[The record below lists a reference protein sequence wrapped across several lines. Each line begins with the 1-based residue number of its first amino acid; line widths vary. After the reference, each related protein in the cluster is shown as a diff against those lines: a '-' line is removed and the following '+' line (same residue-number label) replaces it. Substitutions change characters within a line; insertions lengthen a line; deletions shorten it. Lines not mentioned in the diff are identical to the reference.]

1 VNGTVPQTKVL
12 LVDAEKLTRAGISAA
27 IADELDVRVV
37 AETSSGSEALE
48 LAERYLPDVV
58 LMDVRLSDVD
68 GIETMRRMLDRFRG
82 RPLPSVVIFTS
93 QDLDDNIFRSM
104 TAGASG
110 YLLKSASRTML
121 LRAIRSVAEG
131 QAFMCPQ
138 TTRRLI
144 DRFEIIPR
152 STTAGRPDVFDEL
165 SKRELEVLHEVAK
178 GKSNKEIAHDMRI
191 TSATIKCHVSSLLAK
206 LGLRDRVQAALLVQQ
221 TQLMGYSSARAHL

>member
-1 VNGTVPQTKVL
+1 MSGTVHQTKVL
-12 LVDAEKLTRAGISAA
+12 VVDAEELTRAGINAA
-27 IADELDVRVV
+27 IADELDVQVV

-48 LAERYLPDVV
+48 LAERYQPDVV
-58 LMDVRLSDVD
+58 LMDVRLSDLD
-68 GIETMRRMLDRFRG
+68 GIETMRRLLDGFRG
-82 RPLPSVVIFTS
+82 RPLPSVLIFTS
-93 QDLDDNIFRSM
+93 QDLDDYIFRSM

-110 YLLKSASRTML
+110 YILKSASRTML
-121 LRAIRSVAEG
+121 LRAIRSVADG

-138 TTRRLI
+138 TTRRLF

-152 STTAGRPDVFDEL
+152 STTAGRPDVFDGL

-178 GKSNKEIAHDMRI
+178 GKSNKEIAHDMRL

-221 TQLMGYSSARAHL
+221 AQLTGYSSARAHM